1 MRSLL
6 VEVAART
13 SKVRSPV
20 TVQSGWMPTG
30 SLLCTPMM
38 WQVKALQSVART
50 VNVTGTKRFGDDE
63 IFFGSA
69 LRSSILGALVSS
81 TVTLVE
87 HWTTAALPSQT
98 RTPIVWAPKLRSAL
112 SFTLRGAAGC
122 TSPSRLVCTST
133 PSTDH
138 TMASASPSGSL
149 TVAFNSV
156 PHSMVMFVGQMT
168 VGGWFSKAPMSQLGP
183 EGRGKLR

>member
-1 MRSLL
+1 MRSFL

-13 SKVRSPV
+13 SKVKSPV
-20 TVQSGWMPTG
+20 TVQSGRVPTG
-30 SLLCTPMM
+30 SLLCTPMIV
-38 WQVKALQSVART
+38 QVKALQSVART
-50 VNVTGTKRFGDDE
+50 VNVTGTNRFRNDE

-69 LRSSILGALVSS
+69 LRSSIFGALVSS

-87 HWTTAALPSQT
+87 HGTTAALPSQT

-112 SFTLRGAAGC
+112 SFTLREAPGGC

-133 PSTDH
+133 PSTDQ
-138 TMASASPSGSL
+138 TMASASPSGSF

-156 PHSMVMFVGQMT
+156 PHSMVMFVGQVT
-168 VGGWFSKAPMSQLGP
+168 VGG
-183 EGRGKLR
+183 